1 MNASAQIAEIKR
13 EVSAIKAA
21 QAIAAGTLRVYNYSG
36 TIDPLNDYYYRL
48 ATITF
53 TPDADAANVYAVATF
68 SATHGPSQDSNISTT
83 ISTRSGNT
91 FIFYGIYISSG
102 GTLTGSLRASAP
114 GAFSFQRRDL
124 PL

>member
-36 TIDPLNDYYYRL
+36 TIDPLDDYYYRL

-53 TPDADAANVYAVATF
+53 TPAADAANVYAVATF

-114 GAFSFQRRDL
+114 GTFSFQRRDL

>member
-1 MNASAQIAEIKR
+1 MNAETIVSDMER
-13 EVSAIKAA
+13 ETAALKAA

-53 TPDADAANVYAVATF
+53 TPEADAANVYAVATF

-83 ISTRSGNT
+83 ISTRNGNT

-114 GAFSFQRRDL
+114 GTFSFQRRDL